1 MDPAKQTKKT
11 LLEEWIEGKKKTFR
25 LIPKLLFFFLVTNDN
40 KWPMTTSVS
49 FWDKL
54 DLLARMIVLK
64 KKETIH
70 WPNASEVVGEFN
82 QKRNNIAALN
92 WKKKHLSISFLRQG
106 CFFAQLIGCN
116 KKTVDSVNAK
126 KKKMQQVRVKKL
138 FHYWPFT
145 IERKTRLFFF
155 ASQLMDCNTKKQ
167 KLWTQSMQKKKMQQ
181 VRVKKLFHYL
191 LPLSVCHVSKGPM
204 PGKTC
209 RTANDYCVLL
219 TLCFVG

>member
-11 LLEEWIEGKKKTFR
+11 LLEEWIEGKKNFS
-25 LIPKLLFFFLVTNDN
+25 PHSQVAFFFLVTNDN

-126 KKKMQQVRVKKL
+126 KK
-138 FHYWPFT
+138 
-145 IERKTRLFFF
+145 
-155 ASQLMDCNTKKQ
+155 
-167 KLWTQSMQKKKMQQ
+167 MQQ

>member
-11 LLEEWIEGKKKTFR
+11 LLEEWIEGKKKLFASF
-25 LIPKLLFFFLVTNDN
+25 PSCFFFLVTNDN
-40 KWPMTTSVS
+40 KWPMTTSDQWQQVFLFETS
-49 FWDKL
+49 SICLPEWL
-54 DLLARMIVLK
+54 CWK

-82 QKRNNIAALN
+82 QKKNNIAALN
-92 WKKKHLSISFLRQG
+92 WKKKLWTQSMQKKRCNKSEWKNFSITGLLPLSVTQG
-106 CFFAQLIGCN
+106 C
-116 KKTVDSVNAK
+116 
-126 KKKMQQVRVKKL
+126 
-138 FHYWPFT
+138 
-145 IERKTRLFFF
+145 FFF